1 MKMEYFKLNIAV
13 LGCKTF
19 KGDIWDKLL
28 IGDIEMKRNIELLRV
43 YLDYSRPKRREPLE
57 R

>member
-28 IGDIEMKRNIELLRV
+28 TGDIEMKRNIELLRV
-43 YLDYSRPKRREPLE
+43 YLDYSRPK
-57 R
+57 